1 MSIIKKIFFNE
12 SKLQE
17 ADLHTSR
24 VLSIFEGS
32 TARTVG
38 SLTAGAFMAGYL
50 KYLGADDR
58 LNGIIAAIPV
68 LSGVIMFLTPLLF
81 ETKSR
86 RKASIVMSAL
96 VARLLLSF
104 LIIIPLIIQNKSIGL
119 AYLAA
124 TYLLAHFILSFIT
137 PPATTWQIS
146 LAPENIRGKYFG
158 LRESC
163 VLGFVSIMSLGMGR
177 ILDVFRIKEQQR
189 AGFLMLFIVV
199 LLLSILNFIF
209 GCSVREPEVILS
221 KRPIKKSDVLVLP
234 LKDKV
239 FHKIIYLFLI
249 WNIGYQMSAPYTSV
263 YMISELKLNYTF
275 ITITAIFAAFAS
287 VINVRLLGR
296 LADKRSW
303 FLLLNICVG
312 FQAISQL
319 LWFFVNQETKF
330 YLVPL
335 SQLMGGAALGG
346 INISL
351 MNIQYKYSP
360 ENMKT
365 IYIGFSSAIGGIVG
379 FSSSVLGSL
388 FISVFSGYTLKL
400 GGFSAGSMQVL
411 FGLSGIIMIY
421 CMIYIHFLNRKLIT

>member
-1 MSIIKKIFFNE
+1 MNIIKKVFFNE
-12 SKLQE
+12 TKLQE
-17 ADLHTSR
+17 KDLHTSR

-38 SLTAGAFMAGYL
+38 SLTAGAFIAGYI

-68 LSGVIMFLTPLLF
+68 LSGVIMFLTPLFF
-81 ETKSR
+81 ETKTK
-86 RKASIVMSAL
+86 RKAYIVMSAL

-104 LIIIPLIIQNKSIGL
+104 LFLVPLIIQNKSIGL
-119 AYLAA
+119 VYLAA
-124 TYLLAHFILSFIT
+124 TYLLAHFIISFINPT
-137 PPATTWQIS
+137 ATTWQIS

-177 ILDVFRIKEQQR
+177 ILDIFRIKEQQR

-209 GCSVREPEVILS
+209 ACSVKEPEVSIP
-221 KRPIKKSDVLVLP
+221 KKPIKKSDVLVLP

-239 FHKIIYLFLI
+239 FRKIIYLFLI
-249 WNIGYQMSAPYTSV
+249 WNIGYQMSAPFISV
-263 YMISELKLNYTF
+263 YMISELNLNYTF

-287 VINVRLLGR
+287 VITVRLLGK

-312 FQAISQL
+312 FQTISQL

-330 YLVPL
+330 FLVPL

-379 FSSSVLGSL
+379 FVSSVLGSL
-388 FISVFSGYTLKL
+388 FISVFCGYTLKL

>member
-1 MSIIKKIFFNE
+1 MNIIKKVFFNE
-12 SKLQE
+12 TKLQE
-17 ADLHTSR
+17 KDLHTSR

-38 SLTAGAFMAGYL
+38 SLTAGAFIAGYI

-68 LSGVIMFLTPLLF
+68 LSGVIMFLTPLFF
-81 ETKSR
+81 ETKIK
-86 RKASIVMSAL
+86 RKAYIVMSAL

-104 LIIIPLIIQNKSIGL
+104 LFLVPLIIQNKSIGL
-119 AYLAA
+119 VYLAA
-124 TYLLAHFILSFIT
+124 TYLLAHFIISFINPT
-137 PPATTWQIS
+137 ATTWQIS

-177 ILDVFRIKEQQR
+177 ILDIFRIKEQQR

-209 GCSVREPEVILS
+209 ACSVKEPEVSIP
-221 KRPIKKSDVLVLP
+221 KKPIKKSDVLVLP

-239 FHKIIYLFLI
+239 FRKIIYLFLI
-249 WNIGYQMSAPYTSV
+249 WNIGYQMSAPFISV
-263 YMISELKLNYTF
+263 YMISELNLNYTF

-287 VINVRLLGR
+287 VITVRLLGK

-312 FQAISQL
+312 FQTISQL

-330 YLVPL
+330 FFVPL

-379 FSSSVLGSL
+379 FVSSVLGSL